1 LTHFQKITSTL
12 APNDRNRTTYETLRL
27 EKCETMD
34 TVHNMSYIKGLAIM
48 NEGKLNLYTTNTP
61 NPFKLASYEHTIAGH
76 LNALYTHVQA

>member
-1 LTHFQKITSTL
+1 
-12 APNDRNRTTYETLRL
+12 
-27 EKCETMD
+27 MD